1 MLLTDAR
8 RPARARADGSL
19 VPLTEQDRSLWDRA
33 KIAEG
38 VALVEESLAS
48 KPGGPYQLQAAI
60 AAIHD
65 EAPSARETDWRQIL
79 AVYEILERVSPG
91 PVVTL
96 NRAVAV
102 AMVHGPRTGLELLE
116 TLDEPLRDHH
126 RLAAVRAHLLEM
138 AGDEVGARAAYER
151 AARLTTSIPER
162 RYLEARMAAL

>member
-1 MLLTDAR
+1 VA
-8 RPARARADGSL
+8 
-19 VPLTEQDRSLWDRA
+19 EQDRSLWDRA

-65 EAPSARETDWRQIL
+65 EAPNAQDTDWRQIAAL
-79 AVYEILERVSPG
+79 YEVLERVSPG

-102 AMVHGPRTGLELLE
+102 AMVRGPRAGLEVLQ